1 MECLPVGPIEV
12 LHGSLLVHACL
23 AEMFRPVVQD
33 ETIERIAGA
42 LKGVVVSLSIALGN
56 FQQSIVDE
64 AVPALAVLVACED
77 TVYATLNGAMRSM
90 PHGLI
95 SGTVYHM
102 MFERRLGYDDRKCVA
117 NMEAFLKD
125 PGLPGVV
132 L

>member
-1 MECLPVGPIEV
+1 MKVWYAVLCVIAIILTLMGVG
-12 LHGSLLVHACL
+12 
-23 AEMFRPVVQD
+23 
-33 ETIERIAGA
+33 
-42 LKGVVVSLSIALGN
+42 
-56 FQQSIVDE
+56 
-64 AVPALAVLVACED
+64 AVALAVLVACED